1 MIVCFVID
9 LNLNSYVLFYI
20 LLIFFGVVV
29 AEEEEEEVTV
39 VVGTGVETIL
49 IGMVGVRALIGMAM
63 VVSVPVRTEDCPI
76 SMYYET

>member
-29 AEEEEEEVTV
+29 AEEEEEVTV

-63 VVSVPVRTEDCPI
+63 VVSVPVHTEDCPI